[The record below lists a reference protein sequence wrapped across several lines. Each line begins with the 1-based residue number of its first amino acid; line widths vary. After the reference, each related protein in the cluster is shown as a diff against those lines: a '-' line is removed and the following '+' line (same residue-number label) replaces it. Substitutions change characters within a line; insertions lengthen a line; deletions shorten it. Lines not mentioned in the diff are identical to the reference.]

1 MPLIGKIHE
10 EALSTLTEAELV
22 ASEQGPVYVRE
33 LVTKLT
39 MTAEKMDKS
48 ELAHMSTYDIF
59 LTILYITNSNNFT
72 YEETVKYCEEIKK
85 AVNAWTF
92 DKDHKRLDICDSK
105 TNEDGSLKDWTC
117 VNTMKELGL
126 TPVFVNYSMKL
137 VYVAMYHFLKLKK
150 DILTNADY
158 VRKLSIPQRMQWMKG
173 VYERNNF
180 SVFVRLA
187 KEILEDLERD
197 HSIRQ
202 KVATSRIKV
211 TTELIDAIGKDKLEE
226 MIEIPIEWHQYLDPS
241 VLEPLY
247 ELIHQNI
254 VSKKIS
260 LDKEEQSLLQ
270 KRNKSVVTTYL
281 YDNNLDPYSLP
292 EEKLTK
298 LESIPNIIEKL
309 EFMKFLGIS
318 INNTLTIYYDYL
330 VSITE
335 EQISSLRFL
344 ISSNVLTKK
353 TLKDN
358 INIIGRDYQRIL
370 DNYEILKN
378 IIDFNNRFYSDKIL
392 LKDLR
397 EIKEML
403 SVLKE
408 YKLSTNNYIF
418 LLCNYEYL
426 YLYDLL
432 IEKDIPED
440 LFISICNTENP
451 LNTIK
456 RILIF
461 IGIGE
466 PYTTINNILKKDVT
480 SESKFICY
488 DDSLDEYIPNV
499 VEENGLNIVKGT
511 TIQDIT
517 DNETVQMLDREYRV
531 ENTYIIGGTIISRP
545 KFLRN
550 FESVQG
556 DPSFLIFSLVS
567 NSILNDKEYYDLTN
581 ELRKNKAKK

>member
-1 MPLIGKIHE
+1 
-10 EALSTLTEAELV
+10 
-22 ASEQGPVYVRE
+22 
-33 LVTKLT
+33 
-39 MTAEKMDKS
+39 
-48 ELAHMSTYDIF
+48 
-59 LTILYITNSNNFT
+59 
-72 YEETVKYCEEIKK
+72 
-85 AVNAWTF
+85 
-92 DKDHKRLDICDSK
+92 
-105 TNEDGSLKDWTC
+105 
-117 VNTMKELGL
+117 
-126 TPVFVNYSMKL
+126 
-137 VYVAMYHFLKLKK
+137 
-150 DILTNADY
+150 
-158 VRKLSIPQRMQWMKG
+158 
-173 VYERNNF
+173 
-180 SVFVRLA
+180 
-187 KEILEDLERD
+187 
-197 HSIRQ
+197 
-202 KVATSRIKV
+202 
-211 TTELIDAIGKDKLEE
+211 
-226 MIEIPIEWHQYLDPS
+226 
-241 VLEPLY
+241 
-247 ELIHQNI
+247 
-254 VSKKIS
+254 
-260 LDKEEQSLLQ
+260 
-270 KRNKSVVTTYL
+270 
-281 YDNNLDPYSLP
+281 
-292 EEKLTK
+292 
-298 LESIPNIIEKL
+298 
-309 EFMKFLGIS
+309 
-318 INNTLTIYYDYL
+318 
-330 VSITE
+330 
-335 EQISSLRFL
+335 
-344 ISSNVLTKK
+344 
-353 TLKDN
+353 
-358 INIIGRDYQRIL
+358 
-370 DNYEILKN
+370 
-378 IIDFNNRFYSDKIL
+378 
-392 LKDLR
+392 
-397 EIKEML
+397 ML

>member
-1 MPLIGKIHE
+1 
-10 EALSTLTEAELV
+10 
-22 ASEQGPVYVRE
+22 
-33 LVTKLT
+33 
-39 MTAEKMDKS
+39 
-48 ELAHMSTYDIF
+48 
-59 LTILYITNSNNFT
+59 
-72 YEETVKYCEEIKK
+72 
-85 AVNAWTF
+85 
-92 DKDHKRLDICDSK
+92 
-105 TNEDGSLKDWTC
+105 
-117 VNTMKELGL
+117 MKELGL

-211 TTELIDAIGKDKLEE
+211 TTELIDAIEKDKLEE

-292 EEKLTK
+292 EEKITK

-358 INIIGRDYQRIL
+358 INIIGKDYQRIL
-370 DNYEILKN
+370 DNYDILKN

-531 ENTYIIGGTIISRP
+531 ENVYIIGGTIISRP

-556 DPSFLIFSLVS
+556 NPSFLIFSLVS